1 VAHISRTKTKAG
13 DTRWAVKY
21 RAPDGRQRER
31 WFTSR
36 RAAERYETTI
46 AADVLR
52 GLWVDPRRSTR
63 TIADVVAQWRAAN
76 PGKRASTL
84 AADDSALSV
93 HVLPALGTRAV
104 GSVTPADVQTLV
116 NAMARRLQPR
126 TVRRNYGVLR
136 AVLRFAEQSDV
147 IARTPCRGI
156 KLPGMAPVRR
166 PQLSPADVAKLAI
179 ELGEEHGPMAWLGAV
194 LGLRW
199 GEVAA
204 LRVGRVDLLKRT
216 LAVAE
221 AISRSSTG
229 TPVLG
234 PPKSDA
240 GYRTLSVP
248 AALCDLLANCLV
260 RRRLTGADVD
270 ALVFVAPDGGPLHY
284 SNWRQRVWVPACER
298 AGLDGLGFHDLRRA
312 NATALV
318 ADGVDLKTAQARL
331 GHSDPRLTLAVYA
344 QATSE
349 ADRAA
354 ADKLGARFLPA
365 RSAV

>member
-1 VAHISRTKTKAG
+1 
-13 DTRWAVKY
+13 
-21 RAPDGRQRER
+21 
-31 WFTSR
+31 
-36 RAAERYETTI
+36 
-46 AADVLR
+46 
-52 GLWVDPRRSTR
+52 
-63 TIADVVAQWRAAN
+63 
-76 PGKRASTL
+76 
-84 AADDSALSV
+84 
-93 HVLPALGTRAV
+93 
-104 GSVTPADVQTLV
+104 
-116 NAMARRLQPR
+116 
-126 TVRRNYGVLR
+126 
-136 AVLRFAEQSDV
+136 
-147 IARTPCRGI
+147 
-156 KLPGMAPVRR
+156 
-166 PQLSPADVAKLAI
+166 VAKLAL
-179 ELGEEHGPMAWLGAV
+179 ELGDEYGPMAWLGAV

-216 LAVAE
+216 LTVAE
-221 AISRSSTG
+221 ASGRSSTG

-248 AALCDLLANCLV
+248 AALCELLANRLAT
-260 RRRLTGADVD
+260 RRLTGADLG

-284 SNWRQRVWVPACER
+284 SNWRQRVWVPSCER
-298 AGLDGLGFHDLRRA
+298 AGLSGLGFHDLRRA

-354 ADKLGARFLPA
+354 AEKLGAWFLPA